1 MKYHIIVLSCLLW
14 IKLTEC
20 FQWDNSV
27 SDSSVY
33 ANNSGSAII
42 KFRYSYG
49 AEDRSS
55 VNITCGIWNTDQTKI
70 IPMVTKI
77 GNQPAQ
83 RRSGVT
89 GDVLGNN
96 AALYTESTQP
106 TVIGLRLSNIA
117 KTFPTQYRC
126 DASFTKAD
134 GVADSVL
141 SERVILNV
149 LERPKFTNCLQ
160 NIQSKETVAG
170 NSLDITCK
178 VSGNPTPNLKCS
190 LLAFDREIL
199 NTFPK
204 KNSGRNLE
212 EDEPGMPSN
221 ITASFSNLPKEARF
235 VRCFASQTFTGTN
248 TLERRFTIL
257 HTPFPPKNFRQENSP
272 DRTSITVS
280 WLPLTD
286 DEWGGAKDGYR
297 VAYYMVGQDPR
308 LNLTTKELGHQPSE
322 FGQDANV
329 YVSRKVGEKD
339 VEFYFYTIKGLNPQR
354 PYQVYLYAQNR
365 YGKGDDSIRFS
376 MTPGD
381 NPNAME
387 SRNPESDSKLAEI
400 IGGVIGGTIVLVLI
414 VILVVWLCRRPSAPK
429 KSKYPTSYVEDA
441 VDYPPQ
447 QPQQNL
453 YAGVNNSKQRNGS
466 SNHSDIMSNGD
477 GYPMRGMNSYETSE
491 KAYV

>member
-55 VNITCGIWNTDQTKI
+55 VYITCGIWNTNQSKI
-70 IPMVTKI
+70 IPMVNKM

-134 GVADSVL
+134 GLADSEASV
-141 SERVILNV
+141 RVNLIV

-257 HTPFPPKNFRQENSP
+257 
-272 DRTSITVS
+272 
-280 WLPLTD
+280 
-286 DEWGGAKDGYR
+286 
-297 VAYYMVGQDPR
+297 
-308 LNLTTKELGHQPSE
+308 
-322 FGQDANV
+322 
-329 YVSRKVGEKD
+329 RKLLEGFLK
-339 VEFYFYTIKGLNPQR
+339 FIY
-354 PYQVYLYAQNR
+354 VYLVYLVYLLFQA
-365 YGKGDDSIRFS
+365 
-376 MTPGD
+376 TH
-381 NPNAME
+381 NPYLD
-387 SRNPESDSKLAEI
+387 RNFV
-400 IGGVIGGTIVLVLI
+400 G
-414 VILVVWLCRRPSAPK
+414 
-429 KSKYPTSYVEDA
+429 
-441 VDYPPQ
+441 
-447 QPQQNL
+447 
-453 YAGVNNSKQRNGS
+453 
-466 SNHSDIMSNGD
+466 
-477 GYPMRGMNSYETSE
+477 
-491 KAYV
+491 

>member
-55 VNITCGIWNTDQTKI
+55 VYITCGIWNTNQSKI
-70 IPMVTKI
+70 IPMVNKM

-134 GVADSVL
+134 GVADSEA
-141 SERVILNV
+141 SDRVNLIV

-170 NSLDITCK
+170 NSLDIT
-178 VSGNPTPNLKCS
+178 
-190 LLAFDREIL
+190 
-199 NTFPK
+199 
-204 KNSGRNLE
+204 
-212 EDEPGMPSN
+212 
-221 ITASFSNLPKEARF
+221 
-235 VRCFASQTFTGTN
+235 
-248 TLERRFTIL
+248 
-257 HTPFPPKNFRQENSP
+257 
-272 DRTSITVS
+272 
-280 WLPLTD
+280 
-286 DEWGGAKDGYR
+286 
-297 VAYYMVGQDPR
+297 
-308 LNLTTKELGHQPSE
+308 
-322 FGQDANV
+322 
-329 YVSRKVGEKD
+329 
-339 VEFYFYTIKGLNPQR
+339 
-354 PYQVYLYAQNR
+354 
-365 YGKGDDSIRFS
+365 
-376 MTPGD
+376 
-381 NPNAME
+381 
-387 SRNPESDSKLAEI
+387 
-400 IGGVIGGTIVLVLI
+400 
-414 VILVVWLCRRPSAPK
+414 
-429 KSKYPTSYVEDA
+429 
-441 VDYPPQ
+441 
-447 QPQQNL
+447 
-453 YAGVNNSKQRNGS
+453 
-466 SNHSDIMSNGD
+466 
-477 GYPMRGMNSYETSE
+477 
-491 KAYV
+491 